1 MIFFCCFQ
9 CKLGEKLD
17 CHNTLQIQ
25 HIQAEV
31 LIALSE
37 KVIINLKIDINP
49 KCNPGMTP
57 LHHAAE
63 NGHVG
68 TYQLIIKHVEDK
80 NPENVLGLTPLHFA
94 EGHKNFHQIFKTAF
108 SYDFKTRMRCK
119 RPSGS

>member
-1 MIFFCCFQ
+1 M
-9 CKLGEKLD
+9 D

-63 NGHVG
+63 YLLGSSWVDFFLNFKGYSKAVLTMQALDIFLPQIRILGH
-68 TYQLIIKHVEDK
+68 I
-80 NPENVLGLTPLHFA
+80 N
-94 EGHKNFHQIFKTAF
+94 
-108 SYDFKTRMRCK
+108 
-119 RPSGS
+119 